1 MEKQLFQEL
10 HIGNRILPGNVALAP
25 MAGTSDLP
33 FRTICHRQGA
43 SFVCT
48 ELVSARGIRYS
59 GGVLKSYRYLE
70 IEPAVEGPVAI
81 QLFGHDPEDFREAI
95 PLILE
100 HPVLRGAFS
109 IDLNM
114 GCPVNKVVK
123 TGAGSAL
130 MTNLPLASSIL
141 TAAVRA
147 AEPYGVPV
155 TVKFRKGW
163 DDAKKNAVEFARL
176 CLDSGAKAMTLHAR
190 TRNQM
195 YGGQAD
201 WACIRE
207 VAEAIRGSGVPLFGN
222 GDVVDGKS
230 AVAMLTETG
239 CDGVMVGRAAQGN
252 PWIFAEIVAALR
264 WEEKPAAPFDG
275 ADNAGAMS
283 CMDKAATLGGAD
295 NAGATRGMDKAAT
308 LGTENKPEPP
318 SPEERANT
326 IREHLHGL
334 SDKLGERM
342 AVLEMR
348 AQLAMYFKG
357 QPHATTF
364 KVAAMS
370 AETIG
375 EVEALLAE
383 WVRAQTV
390 YLG

>member
-1 MEKQLFQEL
+1 M
-10 HIGNRILPGNVALAP
+10 ALAP

-33 FRTICHRQGA
+33 YRAICHRQGA
-43 SFVCT
+43 AFVCT

-59 GGVLKSYRYLE
+59 GSVLKSYRYLE
-70 IEPAVEGPVAI
+70 INAEAEGPAAI

-100 HPVLRGAFS
+100 HPILGRAFC

-130 MTNLPLASSIL
+130 MTNSLLASSIL

-163 DDAKKNAVEFARL
+163 DETRTNAVEFARL
-176 CLDSGAKAMTLHAR
+176 CVDSGARAMTLHAR

-195 YGGQAD
+195 YSGRAD

-222 GDVVDGKS
+222 GDVVDGES
-230 AVAMLTETG
+230 AVAMLLETG
-239 CDGVMVGRAAQGN
+239 CDGIMVGRAAQGN
-252 PWIFAEIVAALR
+252 PWIFTEIVAALR
-264 WEEKPAAPFDG
+264 GEEKPAAP
-275 ADNAGAMS
+275 
-283 CMDKAATLGGAD
+283 
-295 NAGATRGMDKAAT
+295 
-308 LGTENKPEPP
+308 
-318 SPEERANT
+318 SPQERADT
-326 IREHLHGL
+326 IHEHLRGL
-334 SDKLGERM
+334 ALKLGERT

-357 QPHATTF
+357 QPHATSY

-383 WVRAQTV
+383 WVRAQTIDV
-390 YLG
+390 E